1 MDTIIN
7 MLIEILVM
15 VVMIAFTRYIL
26 PILKGKSDL
35 IKNEEAKFWIEQIVK
50 LAEQTMGTHCGTG
63 QMKRELVEQI
73 SRDILPDLADD
84 KRNVLIEA
92 AVKALRI
99 EAGEYEQEAG

>member
-1 MDTIIN
+1 MDTIVN

-15 VVMIAFTRYIL
+15 IIMIAFTRYIL

-35 IKNEEAKFWIEQIVK
+35 IKNEEAKFWIEQIVR
-50 LAEQTMGTHCGTG
+50 LAEQTLGTHCGTG
-63 QMKRELVEQI
+63 EQKRELVEQI

-99 EAGEYEQEAG
+99 EEESNV